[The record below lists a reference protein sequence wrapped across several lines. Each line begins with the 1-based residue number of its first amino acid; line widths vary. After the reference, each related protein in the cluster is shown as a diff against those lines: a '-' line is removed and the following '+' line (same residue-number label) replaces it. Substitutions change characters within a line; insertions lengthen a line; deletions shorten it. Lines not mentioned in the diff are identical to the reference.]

1 MDVTEAT
8 FQTEVLDRSR
18 EIPVVVDFWAAWC
31 GPCRQLTPLLE
42 RLEAEAQGSWVL
54 VKVNVDENPALAQA
68 FRVQGIPAVHGFK
81 DGRPVAEFVGALP
94 EPNVREWLSQ
104 LGPSEAELLVAEA
117 SHWEATGDGEA
128 AGDAFRQALS
138 LEPGNPGARA
148 GLARVGLAARS
159 RAASEAEIE
168 ARLIADSADIDAVL
182 AMADLEMTRGD
193 VEGAFDRL
201 LGAVRNSV
209 GEEREKARARLVDLL
224 DTLAPDDQRAVAA
237 RRSLSLALF

>member
-8 FQTEVLDRSR
+8 FQREVLDRSR
-18 EIPVVVDFWAAWC
+18 EVPVVVDFWAAWC

-42 RLEAEAQGSWVL
+42 RLEAEAGGSWVL

-117 SHWEATGDGEA
+117 SHWEATGDGAAAAEA
-128 AGDAFRQALS
+128 YRQALS
-138 LEPGNPGARA
+138 IEPGNAAAKA
-148 GLARVGLAARS
+148 GLARIELAARS
-159 RAASEAEIE
+159 GAASAADLE
-168 ARLIADSADIDAVL
+168 ARLAADPADIDAVL
-182 AMADLEMTRGD
+182 SMADLEMAGGD

-201 LGAVRNSV
+201 LRAVRGSA
-209 GEEREKARARLVDLL
+209 GAEREKARARLVDLL
-224 DTLAPDDQRAVAA
+224 DTMAPDDPRAIAA